1 VQSMFVPSLS
11 WQNASSFY
19 SNQKRT
25 DAYPFLRFLRFLL
38 VLASSPIHEAS
49 STSTPSSS
57 TFPPG
62 PNVTGRPCTK
72 ITIRG
77 FFKATS
83 AASSCI
89 CTPGRSR
96 EMRSV
101 PSPQVPAPASAL
113 KSALRMGRPPSLNLR
128 GMHIHCV
135 GRGRYSR
142 SRRAA
147 RWKDQRRWRP
157 QPAKNIV
164 RQARLPSDPSLSWHT
179 ILFFSFFT

>member
-1 VQSMFVPSLS
+1 MFVPSLS
-11 WQNASSFY
+11 WQNESSFY

-128 GMHIHCV
+128 GMTYALCWPGQV
-135 GRGRYSR
+135 LPESPSSAMER
-142 SRRAA
+142 SEALAA
-147 RWKDQRRWRP
+147 TTCEKYRSSS
-157 QPAKNIV
+157 ASSV
-164 RQARLPSDPSLSWHT
+164 
-179 ILFFSFFT
+179 